1 MILKR
6 GICSNDISTV
16 SMLIHFLERFSFAY
30 DIDFN
35 ISSFTDGIEFL
46 QCYNNALGSFH
57 ILFLDISMPDI
68 NGIELANA
76 IRNTPDRDVR
86 IIFISAH
93 NKYIKESFQVQAS
106 QYFTKPILQQDF
118 NIEMRRIVDDMISQS
133 MPKLILP
140 TEENVEL
147 VFLNNIIYIQSID
160 SKKRKLNFVLQDRI
174 LCSQGTI
181 QEFEKKLSG
190 CGFIVP
196 SQGYLIN
203 LRHLDFIK
211 DKELI
216 LCNGESIPLSRRKEK
231 DIRNYYD
238 DQILALSKKR

>member
-1 MILKR
+1 MILKI

-133 MPKLILP
+133 MP
-140 TEENVEL
+140 
-147 VFLNNIIYIQSID
+147 
-160 SKKRKLNFVLQDRI
+160 
-174 LCSQGTI
+174 
-181 QEFEKKLSG
+181 
-190 CGFIVP
+190 
-196 SQGYLIN
+196 
-203 LRHLDFIK
+203 
-211 DKELI
+211 
-216 LCNGESIPLSRRKEK
+216 
-231 DIRNYYD
+231 
-238 DQILALSKKR
+238 